1 MKSKAYILTEIRQ
14 LLKKNRGFCEQEI
27 DEWVTE
33 NEKMTVC
40 QLLELKQELSKGKE
54 YRDVS
59 CMRWFREE
67 EQE

>member
-14 LLKKNRGFCEQEI
+14 LLEKNRGFCEEEI

>member
-14 LLKKNRGFCEQEI
+14 LLKKNRGFCEEEI

>member
-14 LLKKNRGFCEQEI
+14 LLKNNRGFCEEEI

-59 CMRWFREE
+59 CMRWVREE